1 MTGLYPDFQ
10 KVGIGYLL
18 SYEKNILD
26 EKFSVH
32 V

>member
-10 KVGIGYLL
+10 KIGIGYLF

-26 EKFSVH
+26 EKFLVN